1 MTTKKKTQA
10 DKKSDPNKL
19 VVTEEPGKSKQRKLA
34 EIQLSPNI
42 SNAVTVQSYLRSF
55 AGEVDFTEA
64 VEVMREK
71 SDKIIAGDLSELE
84 STLTAQIVSLNAIF
98 TNMARR
104 SASCDYL
111 NQLETFMRLAL
122 KAQSQ
127 CARTAEILA
136 TIKNPPIVYAKQANI
151 AQGHQQVNNGIAPH
165 AHAGK
170 TKKSQ
175 NELLTE
181 VNNASLDTRGTP
193 KTSCI
198 NQEMETVGAIDG
210 CEDIRR

>member
-10 DKKSDPNKL
+10 DRKSDPNKL

-34 EIQLSPNI
+34 EIQLSPDI
-42 SNAVTVQSYLRSF
+42 SNAVTVQSYLKSL

-71 SDKIIAGDLSELE
+71 SDKIIGGDLSEIE
-84 STLTAQIVSLNAIF
+84 STLTGQIVSLNAIF

-104 SASCDYL
+104 SASCDL
-111 NQLETFMRLAL
+111 LCQLESFMRLAL

-151 AQGHQQVNNGIAPH
+151 AQGHQQVNNGVTT
-165 AHAGK
+165 HAGK

-181 VNNASLDTRGTP
+181 ADNAPLDTRGTP

-198 NQEMETVGAIDG
+198 NQKMETVGAING
-210 CEDIRR
+210 SEDTRR